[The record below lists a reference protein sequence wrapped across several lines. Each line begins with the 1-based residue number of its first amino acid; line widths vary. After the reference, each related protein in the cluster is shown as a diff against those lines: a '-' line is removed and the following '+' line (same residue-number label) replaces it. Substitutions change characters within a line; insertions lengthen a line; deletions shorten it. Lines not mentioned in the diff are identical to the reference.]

1 MRPAPDRTAAVDD
14 ALAVELPPFADPL
27 VRTADPAHDTPFAVT
42 GLRAR
47 VTGGTGRGIDII
59 ELGPLRALTKLRY
72 RDAAAV
78 EATLTPLG
86 LERELRVGGRRV
98 LERTF
103 VPHEMPAA
111 IVEWRAPDGAELH
124 VSWRTDAPGPDGEA
138 AFVFSEAPAEYTVT
152 DARGAA
158 RRHDARLRIGPGGS
172 IRLGILGTVG
182 DAPLE
187 TTRRALRPDDLVY
200 ARAAAVRR
208 LRRERLGVESPDP
221 ALNAAVAWGAVRIGP
236 RTLGTAS
243 AALAVGD
250 FAAAREVIR
259 RLGERQLGSGEIPPA
274 PRAPGDEAPPGA
286 GETTA
291 DYLDLVVRYLAWTG
305 DIAGTRTEWD
315 RVRRAIAFCTE
326 PADTGRAGSGSADA
340 TGCSDRTG
348 TGPDHHGLDLRG
360 LAVAAESIG
369 DADLASRLRDLAD
382 RHRRQRTAAAPPAA
396 SPPPDPIVSF
406 VHDVLGVEP
415 DAPKHRLRLR
425 PRLPD
430 AWDRLAIR
438 RIRMADTEIALDYR
452 RDGDRHTF
460 RVEQESGAVPVQVVL
475 EPLLVARRVVKAT
488 VDGQAA
494 ELEPRPADG
503 RILVPVQ
510 LVLDHERELVIDV
523 AHDLDPGPTG
533 LRVLRI

>member
-1 MRPAPDRTAAVDD
+1 
-14 ALAVELPPFADPL
+14 
-27 VRTADPAHDTPFAVT
+27 
-42 GLRAR
+42 
-47 VTGGTGRGIDII
+47 
-59 ELGPLRALTKLRY
+59 
-72 RDAAAV
+72 
-78 EATLTPLG
+78 
-86 LERELRVGGRRV
+86 
-98 LERTF
+98 
-103 VPHEMPAA
+103 
-111 IVEWRAPDGAELH
+111 
-124 VSWRTDAPGPDGEA
+124 
-138 AFVFSEAPAEYTVT
+138 
-152 DARGAA
+152 
-158 RRHDARLRIGPGGS
+158 ARLRIGPGGS

-200 ARAAAVRR
+200 ARAGAVRR

-259 RLGERQLGSGEIPPA
+259 RLGERQLGSGEIPPE

-415 DAPKHRLRLR
+415 DAPKHR
-425 PRLPD
+425 
-430 AWDRLAIR
+430 
-438 RIRMADTEIALDYR
+438 
-452 RDGDRHTF
+452 
-460 RVEQESGAVPVQVVL
+460 
-475 EPLLVARRVVKAT
+475 
-488 VDGQAA
+488 
-494 ELEPRPADG
+494 
-503 RILVPVQ
+503 
-510 LVLDHERELVIDV
+510 
-523 AHDLDPGPTG
+523 
-533 LRVLRI
+533 